1 MTLDNPTSAVLLN
14 AHKNSNHQLEIPLQ
28 IGHSDQSQ
36 QIWKTSFHRSPTSD
50 ILNPKRIPFAGTQ
63 DPTQETYTQTIDEGT
78 NEYLHTSTNGDHL
91 PCLPRHHFAQQH
103 LTTMKMNQAYTLLP
117 WKKPGLADNEYATSV
132 KWQQN
137 NSKYEIYSTTLED
150 MDVDKVVQHCLDV
163 KGKIR
168 KEVSNNN
175 HLGPGYFKAFP
186 RTLSVPL
193 MAVWDTVIAA
203 WCCHLAGQQTCCIL
217 LSQAKCCS
225 TQLHCG

>member
-1 MTLDNPTSAVLLN
+1 
-14 AHKNSNHQLEIPLQ
+14 
-28 IGHSDQSQ
+28 
-36 QIWKTSFHRSPTSD
+36 
-50 ILNPKRIPFAGTQ
+50 
-63 DPTQETYTQTIDEGT
+63 
-78 NEYLHTSTNGDHL
+78 
-91 PCLPRHHFAQQH
+91 
-103 LTTMKMNQAYTLLP
+103 MKMNQAYTLLP

-193 MAVWDTVIAA
+193 MAVWDTVIADIA
-203 WCCHLAGQQTCCIL
+203 ARLAVAHVPENENNFDIALREFVASNATTQDRHELIQQIRSPTKPRDLGVQQFYYRLIECC
-217 LSQAKCCS
+217 
-225 TQLHCG
+225 CGR